1 MPVDIRDHPDAP
13 DLEALG
19 DLTLEP
25 IPAAEIRRRLDDGDE
40 LLEDQLREREDLDA
54 YVELNRRA
62 EGGEYGDI
70 GTALYR
76 LVQLF
81 GAPQVPGYEAGSDLR
96 ERTDET
102 FKYLFRVGADADEL
116 PDSWLVTVHDWHVDL
131 GVGLAAWE
139 STGVDPAETETTVAL
154 VSLAL
159 VTNVVTEP
167 VQCEYENIWY

>member
-13 DLEALG
+13 DLETLG

-25 IPAAEIRRRLDDGDE
+25 VPDDEIRRRLDEEDE
-40 LLEDQLREREDLDA
+40 LLEDQLRERDDVDA

-81 GAPQVPGYEAGSDLR
+81 GTPQVPGYEAGGDLR
-96 ERTDET
+96 DRTDET
-102 FKYLFRVGADADEL
+102 FKYLFRVGADSEEL
-116 PDSWLVTVHDWHVDL
+116 PESWLVTVHDWHVDL
-131 GVGLAAWE
+131 GVGLAAWK
-139 STGVDPAETETTVAL
+139 SDGTDPAEMGAGVGL

-167 VQCEYENIWY
+167 VECEYKDIWF

>member
-1 MPVDIRDHPDAP
+1 MPVDIRDHPAAP
-13 DLEALG
+13 DLDALG

-25 IPAAEIRRRLDDGDE
+25 VPAEEIRRRLDDGDE
-40 LLEDQLREREDLDA
+40 LLEDELRERDDVDA
-54 YVELNRRA
+54 YVELNRRSQ
-62 EGGEYGDI
+62 GGEYGDI

-81 GAPQVPGYEAGSDLR
+81 GTPQLPGYEAGGDLR

-102 FKYLFRVGADADEL
+102 FNYLFRVGTDAEEL
-116 PDSWLVTVHDWHVDL
+116 PDEWLVTVHDWHVDL
-131 GVGLAAWE
+131 GVSLAGWE
-139 STGVDPAETETTVAL
+139 SDGVDPAEMETAVGL

-167 VQCEYENIWY
+167 VQCEYEDIWY